1 MKISMFEKEI
11 IVYQKKNRDHK
22 IQIQNLFAKQQ
33 TLVDD
38 ALSQQSMSMSSK
50 YFNDT
55 DISDIEKMEE
65 KIKKLEKQIEETNAE
80 HQKGI
85 TYNFELTS
93 ELSQLENKHKKQKS
107 QYQMS
112 IDNF

>member
-1 MKISMFEKEI
+1 
-11 IVYQKKNRDHK
+11 
-22 IQIQNLFAKQQ
+22 
-33 TLVDD
+33 
-38 ALSQQSMSMSSK
+38 MSSK

-55 DISDIEKMEE
+55 DISEIEKMEE
-65 KIKKLEKQIEETNAE
+65 RIKKLEKQIEETNAE

-107 QYQMS
+107 QY
-112 IDNF
+112 